1 MRPDM
6 CNAILKQRLYEGV
19 EFYELSEAGAKLDS
33 AVLSW
38 FIMWALN
45 NKKNLKYSIS
55 GGANKIGSNEFLALS
70 I

>member
-6 CNAILKQRLYEGV
+6 CNAILKKRTHEGV
-19 EFYELSEAGAKLDS
+19 EFYELVEAGQKLDS

-38 FIMWALN
+38 FIMWTLN

-55 GGANKIGSNEFLALS
+55 GGSNKIGSNEFLVMPV
-70 I
+70 